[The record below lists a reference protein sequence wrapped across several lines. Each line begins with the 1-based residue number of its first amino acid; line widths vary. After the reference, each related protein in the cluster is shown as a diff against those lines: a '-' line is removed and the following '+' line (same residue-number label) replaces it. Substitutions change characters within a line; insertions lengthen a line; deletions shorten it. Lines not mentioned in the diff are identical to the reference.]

1 MLAVWLGLA
10 FVVGI
15 CLGSFLN
22 VCVYRLP
29 RDRSPVDGRSRCP
42 ACGSVLAW
50 YDNLPVLSYL
60 VLGGRCRD
68 CGEGISREY
77 LLGEL
82 VGGTVMAISAWVWLS
97 GPRPD
102 PLNFVFSGLFV
113 LVTLAVAR
121 IDWEFA
127 IIPNELSYG
136 MILSG
141 LLLGPV
147 PHYPL
152 SLGWSFPAWD
162 QFILAVVGTL
172 TGGGIFWLL
181 AVLSPLLYGRPALGM
196 GDVKIMAAF
205 GAWLGPGLVLFT
217 MIVGSLL
224 GAAIGTAVVWSRGQ
238 SLRTEIP
245 FGPFLCGAAVLALV
259 VGPDVIAWYLGLM

>member
-1 MLAVWLGLA
+1 MLGLLVA
-10 FVVGI
+10 FVLGA
-15 CLGSFLN
+15 CLGSFFN

-29 RDRSPVDGRSRCP
+29 RDRSLLWVRSQCP
-42 ACGSVLAW
+42 ACGGVLAW
-50 YDNLPVLSYL
+50 YDNLPLLSFAF
-60 VLGGRCRD
+60 LGGRCRR
-68 CGEGISREY
+68 CGETISPEY
-77 LLGEL
+77 PIGEA
-82 VGGTVMAISAWVWLS
+82 VGGGVMAASAWVWLS

-102 PLNFVFSGLFV
+102 PLNFVLSGLFV
-113 LVTLAVAR
+113 LVTLAIAR

-141 LLLGPV
+141 LLVGVV
-147 PHYPL
+147 PHYPF
-152 SLGWSFPAWD
+152 SLGGTIPSWD
-162 QFILAVVGTL
+162 QFVLAAVGMIA
-172 TGGGIFWLL
+172 GGGTFWLL
-181 AVLSPLLYGRPALGM
+181 AALSPLLYGRPALGM
-196 GDVKIMAAF
+196 GDVKLMAGV

-245 FGPFLCGAAVLALV
+245 FGPFLCGAAVLALI
-259 VGPDVIAWYLGLM
+259 VGPDMIQWYLGLM